1 MKLRSGISK
10 FAMLLSQVS
19 NYVFSHFL
27 LYSLCSLFSMEGAA
41 ATVGYSESDHQ
52 SAQELGKLTIKILN
66 LLII

>member
-10 FAMLLSQVS
+10 FAIVPGIQLCF
-19 NYVFSHFL
+19 FSFL

-41 ATVGYSESDHQ
+41 ALVGYSELDHQ